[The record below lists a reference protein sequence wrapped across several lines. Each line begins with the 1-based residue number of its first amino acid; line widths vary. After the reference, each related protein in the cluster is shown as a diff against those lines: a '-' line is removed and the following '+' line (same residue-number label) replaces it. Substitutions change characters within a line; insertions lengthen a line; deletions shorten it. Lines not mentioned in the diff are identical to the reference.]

1 MTTETDTAA
10 TSSVNPGRVFLV
22 VVDDTTE
29 WRAALRFACRRA
41 QQTGGRV
48 ALLHVV
54 EPTDVQHWMTVEEVM
69 REEQRQEAEQLL
81 QRIAK
86 EVNQLAGSL
95 PVLYLRE
102 GVLRDEL
109 LTLIDEEPTISIL
122 VLGAN
127 PGSEGPGPLI
137 QHLTGKRMGQLRIPV
152 TIVPGNLTDDQIDA
166 LG

>member
-1 MTTETDTAA
+1 M
-10 TSSVNPGRVFLV
+10 PQRIFLV

-41 QQTGGRV
+41 AHTGGRV

-54 EPTDVQHWMTVEEVM
+54 EPSEFQHWMTVAEVI
-69 REEQRQEAEQLL
+69 REERRQEAEQLL

-86 EVNQLAGSL
+86 EVNDLAGSM
-95 PVLYLRE
+95 PILYVRE

-109 LTLIDEEPTISIL
+109 LALIDEEPSISIL

-137 QHLTGKRMGQLRIPV
+137 QFLTGKRMGELRIPI
-152 TIVPGNLTDDQIDA
+152 TIVPGNLSEDRIDILA
-166 LG
+166 